1 MIAEKLWPTFYR
13 VSRSTAL
20 RLSVLAASILAL
32 GLGILASE
40 PPQLACRQRGEAYQA
55 RVAQL
60 KKDAHEKLRIGTKE
74 DAVREVFDAHA
85 FPSMFFVRVITKKG
99 PERSTC
105 EEGVLHADV
114 APRTLS

>member
-1 MIAEKLWPTFYR
+1 MIVEKLWPTFYR
-13 VSRSTAL
+13 VSRSTTF
-20 RLSVLAASILAL
+20 RLSLLSASILAL
-32 GLGILASE
+32 GVGVFASE
-40 PPQLACRQRGEAYQA
+40 PPKSSCKQRAEAYRS
-55 RVAQL
+55 RVTQL